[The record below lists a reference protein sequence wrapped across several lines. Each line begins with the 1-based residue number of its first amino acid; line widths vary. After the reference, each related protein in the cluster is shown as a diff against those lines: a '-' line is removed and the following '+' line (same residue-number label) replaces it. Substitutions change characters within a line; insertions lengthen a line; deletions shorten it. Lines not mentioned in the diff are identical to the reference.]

1 MPFDEELQRTI
12 DSLSERLRADIT
24 RELQAA
30 GAALAAQARADR
42 DEAVQAAVADTRDH
56 GRPGDL
62 AASERLLDAVRALD
76 RTHSLSEILDTL
88 AMCAGREAARVA
100 VILAS
105 GAELRGW
112 RFIGFPPEIQKAAAI
127 IDRDESGV
135 IGEALRTASPA
146 SADTSGGAL
155 SAPRFAALPGG
166 RQCLAVPVIMSGEAV
181 AVLYADQG
189 TGDQTDSRPSSLTWP
204 DAVELMARYAARCLE
219 AMTALKAV
227 RVLGERPGGS
237 SGGVAASAQED
248 AANGEES
255 DEGARRY
262 ARLLVSEIKLY
273 HEAAV
278 AEGRRSRDLAARLGI
293 EIARARVLYEQKI
306 PAHLRAGRD
315 HFHDELV
322 QTLAN
327 GDESLLGQTA

>member
-12 DSLSERLRADIT
+12 DSLTERLRADIT

-30 GAALAAQARADR
+30 VARAQAEAAQTA
-42 DEAVQAAVADTRDH
+42 DH

-76 RTHSLSEILDTL
+76 RTGSLSEILDTL

-100 VILAS
+100 VILAH
-105 GAELRGW
+105 GTELRGW
-112 RFIGFPPEIQKAAAI
+112 RFIGFPPEVQRAAAVI
-127 IDRDESGV
+127 GRDESGV
-135 IGEALRTASPA
+135 IGEALRTAAPA
-146 SADTSGGAL
+146 SADTSGAL
-155 SAPRFAALPGG
+155 SAPAFAALPGG

-189 TGDQTDSRPSSLTWP
+189 TGDQRPRPLTWP

-227 RVLGERPGGS
+227 RGLGERPGGS
-237 SGGVAASAQED
+237 SGGVAAGAQGDAETGEGGED
-248 AANGEES
+248 
-255 DEGARRY
+255 GARRY

-278 AEGRRSRDLAARLGI
+278 AEGRRSRDLASRLGI

-327 GDESLLGQTA
+327 GDETLLGQTA